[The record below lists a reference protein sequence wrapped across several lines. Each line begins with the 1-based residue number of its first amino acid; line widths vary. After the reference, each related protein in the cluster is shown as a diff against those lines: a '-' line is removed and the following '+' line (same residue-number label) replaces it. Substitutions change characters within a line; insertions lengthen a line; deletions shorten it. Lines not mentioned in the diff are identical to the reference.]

1 MAEKTALITGIIGQ
15 DGAYLA
21 QNLVEK
27 GYRVIGGT
35 RRSSILNLPRLAAL
49 DLVDRIELVTLD
61 IQDFTSIMRLLQ
73 EEQPSEIYHLGGQS
87 SVQVS
92 FQQPLYTAEAT
103 GQGALRFLEA
113 VALAAPEARLF
124 HPSSSEIFGQN
135 SVGQVDE
142 THDFHPRSPYGVA
155 KLFAYWSVVNYRE
168 AYNLHASN
176 GIMFNH
182 ESALRGMEFVTRK
195 ITTTLAQIACGG
207 QQQLMLGNLDNARDW
222 GFAGDYVEAMW
233 LMLQQ
238 EAADDY
244 VIASGETHSVR
255 EFVTLAAAAMGIELE
270 FEGEGLQTRGLDKK
284 TGRQLV
290 SVSADFYRP
299 SEPDPLVGDASKA
312 KRQLDWH
319 ARVDFEELVTLMA
332 ASDLERARNGQV
344 WY

>member
-1 MAEKTALITGIIGQ
+1 LAKKTALITGITGQ

-21 QNLVEK
+21 QSLVQK

-49 DLVDRIELVTLD
+49 DLVDRIELVTLEL
-61 IQDFTSIMRLLQ
+61 QDFTSIMRLLQ
-73 EEQPSEIYHLGGQS
+73 DEQPSEIYHLGGQS

-113 VALAAPEARLF
+113 IALAAPEARLF

-135 SVGQVDE
+135 PACKVNESD
-142 THDFHPRSPYGVA
+142 DFHPRSPYGAA

-182 ESALRGMEFVTRK
+182 ESPLRGMEFVTRK

-207 QQQLMLGNLDNARDW
+207 QQELRLGNLDNARDW

-233 LMLQQ
+233 MMLQQ
-238 EAADDY
+238 AAADDY

-255 EFVTLAAAAMGIELE
+255 EFVTLAAAAMGMEIA
-270 FEGEGLQTRGLDKK
+270 FEGTGLETCGFDKM
-284 TGRQLV
+284 TGRRLV

-299 SEPDPLVGDASKA
+299 SEPDPLVGDAAKA
-312 KRQLDWH
+312 RKQLDW
-319 ARVDFEELVTLMA
+319 RPKVDFEKLVTLMA
-332 ASDLERARNGQV
+332 ESDLERARNGQV